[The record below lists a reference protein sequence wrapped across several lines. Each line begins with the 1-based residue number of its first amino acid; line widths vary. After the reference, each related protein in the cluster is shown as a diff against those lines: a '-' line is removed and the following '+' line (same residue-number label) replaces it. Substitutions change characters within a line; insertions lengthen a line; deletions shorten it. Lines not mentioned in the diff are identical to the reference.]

1 LNKKRISIIVLLV
14 GIFIACPLFGNSPI
28 TVLRSTSDNLTIE
41 FTLPE
46 YEILYRDNYTY
57 IECPELSREEIEG
70 KIDIPYYSFLVGLPA
85 NGDAQS
91 AIIASEDF
99 YFELTSPVAPFP
111 EFIKDPQKGTYSTVY
126 KIKQD
131 VYLLETSKEILE
143 ISEPFLWRQQNVVM
157 VIIRPFTVQNNKL
170 KITDKLK
177 LSFSLTGNKDARPFT
192 DKNFEKIFKNTIINF
207 NISKHWSS
215 EKRIQKQDNPFSHSD
230 RWFKIPINET
240 GICKLTKQELSQAGI
255 DVDNL
260 DPNEIKVFNG
270 GGYSQDRDVGNSLY
284 PFEEVPVF
292 VSESGTDFTIYFY
305 VRGTNGLEL
314 NQDYNQYFNPYTG
327 ENIYWLTYNTDIT
340 SRNNYHNQ
348 SSGNLLKRETLTT
361 YNYSEHFEEEKIR
374 SEPEGIVWYWQS
386 FIGSGSSSKYFNFT
400 ISELNTNE
408 PQELIIYFNINPY
421 SSITTYM
428 NGILLTE
435 YTSSGSHITYTG
447 NFLQNGT
454 NTLKVV
460 ETASSSQKLYFDYY
474 EISYTKNL
482 KMENNYLALSL
493 PQDNIGYTVSFTNV
507 SNNELQ
513 IFQIRDF
520 DQASKITNYDY
531 ASSSLTFD
539 AISDTAGTKFCV
551 VSNGGYIVP
560 DVIEEKFKPL
570 VYLNGVEIRT
580 YLRDEVT
587 LANTEAIIITPAQFW
602 EKAKE
607 LADVHIQYDSLN
619 VMVVNIDDIYDEFSW
634 GLADVVAVRYFLNYG
649 FDYYA
654 LIPER
659 KLSYVV
665 LAGDG
670 TNDFRG
676 YEPGSEEKNKILP
689 FINGTKVSDDYFVYF
704 GISKPSLMIGRF
716 PGYTDS
722 QMEVMI
728 DKTVDYITQPNYGYW
743 RNRVILCADDFLK
756 DGRHKE
762 TSNTIEAEKCARDIE
777 DSVELVEV
785 YGIRYPLDEFK
796 NRPEANEDLIK
807 KINEGA
813 SVFYYIG
820 HGGYDVMGDEEYFRA
835 SRDIGKLNNGDRLN
849 FVLAASCDIG
859 LFDSNTIECTAER
872 LLYAKNRGS
881 VAAFAATRKGWYGP
895 CTRLVR
901 HIVNGASER
910 IRIGEA
916 VLISKVETTFY
927 HPDYLLFG
935 DPMLRSALPE
945 IRGNI
950 TIPEELTDSLQA
962 RQTAELRGI
971 IDTTDY
977 QFNEVFNVVY
987 DTDYQTIYS
996 YEKHIKINNVWVW
1009 VWRDMVFTTKGKAI
1023 FKGPV
1028 SSQNDNFDFG
1038 FIVPDDVYGGHEGQ
1052 VLSYSVGTSINRDVD
1067 VALRYDKRNNSE
1079 DHNLIINGYAES
1091 ENDGPPQITMWMDN
1105 DAFKSGDYVSSSPL
1119 VYIEILDSNGVNITN
1134 YPGHRIL
1141 LTVDN
1146 EDEYNITEYFVY
1158 DLDSYIQGS
1167 IEYQLESIPAGIH
1180 TMRLEVFDNL
1190 NEVAFDEVEFKI
1202 KSPDNIDVRT
1212 VLNYPNPMDDH
1223 TYFTFYLDGDASVDI
1238 EIFTV
1243 AGRKIKTI
1251 DNQILHAGYNQVFWD
1266 GKDEDGDVPSNGV
1279 YFYKLK
1285 VNKKRINEIFKI
1297 IIFH

>member
-1 LNKKRISIIVLLV
+1 V

-143 ISEPFLWRQQNVVM
+143 ISEPFLWRQQT
-157 VIIRPFTVQNNKL
+157 VIKVILHPFTVQNDRL
-170 KITDKLK
+170 KIIDKLK
-177 LSFSLTGNKDARPFT
+177 LSFSLTGNKESKPYF
-192 DKNFEKIFKNTIINF
+192 DKNFANVYQNSIINF
-207 NISKHWSS
+207 DISKYWSS
-215 EKRIQKQDNPFSHSD
+215 EKQIQKQDNPFSHAD
-230 RWFKIPINET
+230 RWFKIPITET
-240 GICKLTKQELSQAGI
+240 GICKLTKQNLSQAGI

-260 DPNEIKVFNG
+260 DPDEIKVFNG
-270 GGYSQDRDVGNSLY
+270 GGYSQNRSIYSSLY

-292 VSESGTDFTIYFY
+292 VSESGSDFTVYFY
-305 VRGTNGLEL
+305 VRNTNGFTL
-314 NQDYNQYFNPYTG
+314 NENYEQYFNPYTG
-327 ENIYWLTYNTDIT
+327 ENTYWLTYNTDFT
-340 SRNNYHNQ
+340 SDHNSHNQ
-348 SSGNLLKRETLTT
+348 SSVNLSKRETLTT
-361 YNYSEHFEEEKIR
+361 YNDSVHFEEDHVR
-374 SEPEGIVWYWQS
+374 SDPLMIEWYWQS
-386 FIGSGSSSKYFNFT
+386 FTGSGSSTKYFDFSV
-400 ISELNTNE
+400 SELNTNE
-408 PQELIIYFNINPY
+408 PQEITINFNYRPYIYYIK
-421 SSITTYM
+421 TYV
-428 NGILLTE
+428 NDILLTD
-435 YTSSGSHITYTG
+435 YVWNSSRVKYTG

-460 ETASSSQKLYFDYY
+460 ETNSGSETLYFDYY

-482 KMENNYLALSL
+482 KMENNYLELFL
-493 PQDNIGYTVSFTNV
+493 PQENVEYTVNVTNI

-513 IFQIRDF
+513 IFQVKDF
-520 DQASKITNYDY
+520 DQASNILNYTYTNNTITFE
-531 ASSSLTFD
+531 A
-539 AISDTAGTKFCV
+539 TANTTSTKFCI

-560 DVIEEKFKPL
+560 DVIEEKLKPL
-570 VYLNGVEIRT
+570 VYLNGTEIRS
-580 YLRDEVT
+580 YLRDEIT
-587 LANTEAIIITPAQFW
+587 LANTEAIIITPEQFW
-602 EKAKE
+602 ENAKE
-607 LADVHIQYDSLN
+607 LADVHIENDGLN
-619 VMVVNIDDIYDEFSW
+619 VLVVSINDIYDEFSW
-634 GLADVVAVRYFLNYG
+634 GLTDVVAVRYFLNYG
-649 FDYYA
+649 YNYYA
-654 LIPER
+654 AIPE
-659 KLSYVV
+659 KQLSYAV
-665 LAGDG
+665 LVGDG

-676 YEPGSEEKNKILP
+676 YEQGSEERNKIFP
-689 FINGTKVSDDYFVYF
+689 FIEGTIASDDYFVYF
-704 GISKPSLMIGRF
+704 INKINPSLMIGRF

-722 QMEVMI
+722 QMEIMI
-728 DKTVDYITQPNYGYW
+728 NKTVDFITNPEYGYW

-756 DGRHKE
+756 HGKNTE
-762 TSNTIEAEKCARDIE
+762 TGHTTHAESCARRIE
-777 DSVELVEV
+777 YNVELLKN
-785 YGIRYPLDEFK
+785 YGIQYPLDEFQ
-796 NRPEANEDLIK
+796 NRPEANEDLIEM
-807 KINEGA
+807 INNGA
-813 SVFYYIG
+813 GVLYYIG
-820 HGGYDVMGDEEYFRA
+820 HGGYDVIGDEEYFRA
-835 SRDIGKLNNGDRLN
+835 SRDITKLTNGNKLN
-849 FVLAASCDIG
+849 FFLAASCDIG
-859 LFDSNTIECTAER
+859 LFDSNTIESMAER
-872 LLYAKNRGS
+872 MMYSKDKGS
-881 VAAFAATRKGWYGP
+881 VAVFASARKGGYGP
-895 CTRLVR
+895 CSDIVSLV
-901 HIVNGASER
+901 VNNTGES
-910 IRIGEA
+910 ITIGEA
-916 VLISKVETTFY
+916 VLASKGGGASKSYEK
-927 HPDYLLFG
+927 YLLFG
-935 DPMLRSALPE
+935 DPMLRTSLPA
-945 IRGNI
+945 IRGNAN
-950 TIPEELTDSLQA
+950 IPEEFADSLQA
-962 RQTAELRGI
+962 RQTAALQGI
-971 IDTTDY
+971 IDTTGFLFD
-977 QFNEVFNVVY
+977 EVFNVVY
-987 DTDYQTIYS
+987 DTDYILEYPYDYRDPITG
-996 YEKHIKINNVWVW
+996 VWEIRYLGIVE
-1009 VWRDMVFTTKGKAI
+1009 KGKAI

-1028 SSQNDNFDFG
+1028 SLQNYNFDFG

-1052 VLSYSVGTSINRDVD
+1052 VLSYSVGTSATHDIDI
-1067 VALRYDKRNNSE
+1067 AMRYNKRNAPD
-1079 DHNLIINGYAES
+1079 DHDLIINGYAES